1 MVAAAITCFGNMA
14 EAAGSLWEG
23 QAESRP
29 GLVLGKI
36 EWVWCSVGLPK
47 QWFKGSD
54 AWAFMVNWRDDVVD
68 AGGEVREEDDG
79 PAEER
84 YDGVGSWD

>member
-1 MVAAAITCFGNMA
+1 M
-14 EAAGSLWEG
+14 
-23 QAESRP
+23 
-29 GLVLGKI
+29 
-36 EWVWCSVGLPK
+36 GLPK

-54 AWAFMVNWRDDVVD
+54 AWAFMVNRRDDVVV